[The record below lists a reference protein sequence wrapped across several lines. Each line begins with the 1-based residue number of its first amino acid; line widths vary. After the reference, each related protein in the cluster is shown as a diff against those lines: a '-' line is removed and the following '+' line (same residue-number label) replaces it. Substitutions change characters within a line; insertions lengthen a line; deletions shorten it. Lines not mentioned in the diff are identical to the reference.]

1 MYQNSI
7 LLSEKWIVDW
17 FCSSLSGMDTRNC
30 MTKLVAVKTNL
41 VKQCMPFH
49 DYIPTLWSKTD
60 ENRIVA
66 QK

>member
-1 MYQNSI
+1 
-7 LLSEKWIVDW
+7 
-17 FCSSLSGMDTRNC
+17 MDTRNC